1 MIRRTLA
8 TLLAGGLALSAVSL
22 RAGDTDLKATIIV
35 ADGLPNSMSSTHVLA
50 DRVELFHKDKL
61 GQWVK
66 VERLVRYDAK
76 AGYVTVLDPQTRK
89 ETEYHRDE
97 WRVEWKRAIRTEP
110 D

>member
-1 MIRRTLA
+1 MNRRMLTG
-8 TLLAGGLALSAVSL
+8 LLAGLIALSAVPL
-22 RAGDTDLKATIIV
+22 RAADTDRKATIIV
-35 ADGLPNSMSSTHVLA
+35 ADGLPTSMSSTHVLA

-61 GQWVK
+61 DQWVK
-66 VERLVRYDAK
+66 VERLARYDAK

-97 WRVEWKRAIRTEP
+97 WRVEWQRAIRTES